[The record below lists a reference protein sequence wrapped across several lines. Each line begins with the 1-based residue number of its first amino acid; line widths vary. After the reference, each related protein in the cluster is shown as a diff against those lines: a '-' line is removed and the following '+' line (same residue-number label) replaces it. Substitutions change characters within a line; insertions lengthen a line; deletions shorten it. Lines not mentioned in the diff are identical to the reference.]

1 MNLWGQIEI
10 DVRKNIIR
18 LLISGVVTVALLAIP
33 PQAAE
38 RSQIRFENHQKQSR
52 VDFILNNSTTD
63 DKPVID
69 AVLGGVALLDYDND
83 GYLDIFFTNGA
94 RIPSLAKDSPDFSNR
109 LYHNNHDGTF
119 TDITDRAGVKAYRY
133 SVGVAVADFDNDVL
147 PVIYVTGV
155 NRNTLYQHNRD
166 CTFTDVNERAG
177 VARVSP
183 NGEKTWAAQP

>member
-1 MNLWGQIEI
+1 MNFWGQIEI
-10 DVRKNIIR
+10 DVRKNIIK
-18 LLISGVVTVALLAIP
+18 LLVSGVVTLALLALP

-38 RSQIRFENHQKQSR
+38 RSQIRFENHQKLSR

-94 RIPSLAKDSPDFSNR
+94 RIPGLAKDSPDFSNR

-119 TDITDRAGVKAYRY
+119 TDVTNRAGVRGYGYRG
-133 SVGVAVADFDNDVL
+133 GVAVADFDNDRV
-147 PVIYVTGV
+147 PDIYYPGV
-155 NRNTLYQHNRD
+155 NRNTLYPNNGAG
-166 CTFTDVNERAG
+166 TFTDVTQRAG
-177 VARVSP
+177 LAAIGP
-183 NGEKTWAAQP
+183 NAKQ